1 MQSGRDTTLND
12 KIAHHIGP
20 CSKTGHGEA
29 FRTFTI
35 ENGGDASAYFTE
47 SGIAS
52 FADMNGGLCSFQ
64 LNENMALYQ
73 SKNIPLLNDIDL
85 EPSINANAELFGSF
99 IGAMES
105 DTPLRNKKRAV
116 VERVFG
122 NARFVHSLSESI
134 EKNAEHFISRHID
147 EIHNLDDFIPGLISY
162 IDSHLPG
169 VLDLNEKPLSDYLSD
184 EKYSIIAKSFFE
196 LASEVISKVNHE
208 AIKNTDMIC
217 DMTKDILRKN
227 FSSIEKAL
235 RTNVIKAQFSV
246 LGYEFTQENIERLSA
261 DELKELGTIIIA
273 SYDTTSLSFIWLLLY
288 LNENKKYQTELIKK
302 IKNESNYL
310 DYAMSLVLEAI
321 RISGNNPT
329 ALWRKVKKDCNIEV
343 NNEIIIIPEGTILW
357 LDRRY
362 ANRDRNHFSEP
373 GNFNVENIS
382 YLFKNDSPL
391 SVLNKGHYEINSF
404 NMINTKDSRRKC
416 PGRIFSVIEQAVL
429 LILIIKKYEFSI
441 VDYDLNLAPFFAMPR
456 PTSTGRIV
464 IKNQTNE
471 AV

>member
-1 MQSGRDTTLND
+1 
-12 KIAHHIGP
+12 
-20 CSKTGHGEA
+20 
-29 FRTFTI
+29 
-35 ENGGDASAYFTE
+35 
-47 SGIAS
+47 
-52 FADMNGGLCSFQ
+52 
-64 LNENMALYQ
+64 
-73 SKNIPLLNDIDL
+73 
-85 EPSINANAELFGSF
+85 
-99 IGAMES
+99 MES

-134 EKNAEHFISRHID
+134 EINAEHFISRHID

-246 LGYEFTQENIERLSA
+246 LGYEFTQEKKSW
-261 DELKELGTIIIA
+261 GTINIA

-302 IKNESNYL
+302 NKK
-310 DYAMSLVLEAI
+310 
-321 RISGNNPT
+321 
-329 ALWRKVKKDCNIEV
+329 RK
-343 NNEIIIIPEGTILW
+343 
-357 LDRRY
+357 
-362 ANRDRNHFSEP
+362 
-373 GNFNVENIS
+373 
-382 YLFKNDSPL
+382 
-391 SVLNKGHYEINSF
+391 
-404 NMINTKDSRRKC
+404 
-416 PGRIFSVIEQAVL
+416 QL
-429 LILIIKKYEFSI
+429 LRLCH
-441 VDYDLNLAPFFAMPR
+441 V
-456 PTSTGRIV
+456 TGS
-464 IKNQTNE
+464 
-471 AV
+471 